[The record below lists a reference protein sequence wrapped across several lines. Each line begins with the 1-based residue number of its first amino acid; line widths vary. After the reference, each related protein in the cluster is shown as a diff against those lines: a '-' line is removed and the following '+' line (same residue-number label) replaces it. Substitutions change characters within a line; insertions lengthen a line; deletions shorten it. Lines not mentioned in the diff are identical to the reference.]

1 MAFRLLSSSFSEETL
16 YSLLAPCTRVIKKLG
31 TLRIARA
38 GEGMQNGAM
47 GVIYNSV
54 ELVGQIGQKKKDRE
68 GRPRKGCYGETRVAK
83 VRHEQVV
90 ILRVSSDGDG

>member
-1 MAFRLLSSSFSEETL
+1 MKGTARVPNMAFRLLSSSFSEETL

-47 GVIYNSV
+47 G
-54 ELVGQIGQKKKDRE
+54 
-68 GRPRKGCYGETRVAK
+68 
-83 VRHEQVV
+83 
-90 ILRVSSDGDG
+90 